1 VEPVEVEA
9 EIVGVKFAAPHGDF
23 AVLVAVTDEGEEA
36 VLTGPLAHVRE
47 GERVRAQGIVR
58 AHPRHGEQLEVRR
71 VTVLEPVSEAALL
84 AVLEQVRGVGA
95 RGATWLLDRHGSEV
109 LEVVDRDPRAAL
121 RGVPGIGRAR
131 IGAAVR
137 SWEDQAALRR
147 VRLLLA
153 EHGVDAAAAGR
164 IVRAWG
170 TRSVA
175 RLREDP
181 YAVCSLPGVGF
192 ATADTLARSLG
203 AAPDAPGRLRA
214 GVLHALAL
222 AEADGHTHLPRGEL
236 EERAR
241 RLLGADAGDAID
253 ELAGRGEVVVDEGA
267 HDGSARDGA
276 PAADHEA
283 THGPTTTLV
292 AAAGLHAVEWSLAG
306 HVRRLLDGGAAL
318 KLRKAPQRPTTGA
331 FVPTDDQWRAVTAAL
346 ERRLSVL
353 TGGPGTGK
361 TQTMRA
367 LVDAVRAAGRTA
379 RLCAPTGKA
388 ARRLT
393 ELTGAPAS
401 TIHRLLEW
409 VPGEG
414 PARDGDAPIE
424 GCDVLIVDE
433 ASMLSVRLAEALL
446 AAVGPRTH
454 VLLVGDVDQLAPVG
468 AGRPLGDLI
477 ASEAVPTTTLSE
489 VFRQAARSLIVHAAH
504 AVNAGREP
512 PHRHPDPDGLRDFF
526 VVTRDGAQ
534 AMVDE
539 AVSLAVE
546 RLPGHLDVD
555 ATAGIQVLAPMHR
568 GPTGIDALNERL
580 RERLNPD
587 GAAIPGTSLRI
598 QDKVLQTVNDHEREL
613 MNGEV
618 GVLVSADPERQRAL
632 LRLTDGRTI
641 TLPFGALGT
650 LRLAYAASVHKLQ
663 GSSSPAVVVLLARA
677 HRHMLTR
684 NLVYTGVTRA
694 ERLCVLVTEPDA
706 LPHAL
711 TRVDAAH
718 RHTRLAGLLCASD
731 ASI

>member
-1 VEPVEVEA
+1 METVEVEA
-9 EIVGVKFAAPHGDF
+9 EIVGVKFAASDGDF
-23 AVLVAVTDEGEEA
+23 AVLVALTDTGEEA
-36 VLTGPLAHVRE
+36 VLTGPLAHVHE
-47 GERVRAQGIVR
+47 GERVRAAGAWR
-58 AHPRHGEQLEVRR
+58 AHPKHGEQLEVSR
-71 VTVLEPVSEAALL
+71 VAVLEPVSEAALL
-84 AVLEQVRGVGA
+84 AVLEQVRGLGA
-95 RGATWLLDRHGSEV
+95 RGAAWLLDRHGSEV
-109 LEVVDRDPRAAL
+109 LDVVDRDPRAAL
-121 RGVPGIGRAR
+121 GVVPGIGRAR
-131 IGAAVR
+131 IGAAAR
-137 SWEDQAALRR
+137 SWEEQSALRR

-181 YAVCSLPGVGF
+181 YAVASLPGVGF

-203 AAPDAPGRLRA
+203 GAPDAPGRLRA
-214 GVLHALAL
+214 GVLHALAQ
-222 AEADGHTHLPRGEL
+222 AEDDGHTHLPRGEL

-241 RLLGADAGDAID
+241 RLLGVQAAEAID
-253 ELAGRGEVVVDEGA
+253 ELAARAEVVVEG
-267 HDGSARDGA
+267 HRI
-276 PAADHEA
+276 
-283 THGPTTTLV
+283 
-292 AAAGLHAVEWSLAG
+292 AAAGLHAAEQSLAG
-306 HVRRLLDGGAAL
+306 HVRRLLDAGATL
-318 KLRKAPQRPTTGA
+318 DLRKGPKRPTTGA
-331 FVPTDDQWRAVTAAL
+331 FVPTDDQWRAVSAAFDG
-346 ERRLSVL
+346 RLSIL

-361 TQTMRA
+361 TATMRV
-367 LVDAVRAAGRTA
+367 LVDAVREAGRSV

-414 PARDGDAPIE
+414 PARDADAPIE

-446 AAVGPRTH
+446 SAVGPHTH
-454 VLLVGDVDQLAPVG
+454 VLMVGDVDQLAPVG

-477 ASEAVPTTTLSE
+477 ASRALPTTTLTE
-489 VFRQAARSLIVHAAH
+489 GFRQAARSLIVHAAH
-504 AVNAGREP
+504 AVNAGHEP
-512 PHRHPDPDGLRDFF
+512 PRRHPDPDGLRDFF
-526 VVTRDGAQ
+526 VVERDGGQ

-546 RLPGHLDVD
+546 RLPDHLGVD
-555 ATAGIQVLAPMHR
+555 ATAGVQVLAPMHR
-568 GPTGIDALNERL
+568 GPAGIDTLNERL

-587 GAAIPGTSLRI
+587 GASIPGTSLRVA
-598 QDKVLQTVNDHEREL
+598 DKVLQTVNDHEREL

-618 GVLVSADPERQRAL
+618 GVLVSADAERERAL

-641 TLPFGALGT
+641 TLPLGALGT

-677 HRHMLTR
+677 HHHMLTR
-684 NLVYTGVTRA
+684 NLAYTAITRA
-694 ERLCVLVTEPDA
+694 ERLCVLVTEPGA

-718 RHTRLAGLLCASD
+718 RHTRLAKLISRA
-731 ASI
+731 

>member
-1 VEPVEVEA
+1 
-9 EIVGVKFAAPHGDF
+9 
-23 AVLVAVTDEGEEA
+23 
-36 VLTGPLAHVRE
+36 
-47 GERVRAQGIVR
+47 
-58 AHPRHGEQLEVRR
+58 
-71 VTVLEPVSEAALL
+71 
-84 AVLEQVRGVGA
+84 
-95 RGATWLLDRHGSEV
+95 
-109 LEVVDRDPRAAL
+109 
-121 RGVPGIGRAR
+121 
-131 IGAAVR
+131 
-137 SWEDQAALRR
+137 
-147 VRLLLA
+147 
-153 EHGVDAAAAGR
+153 
-164 IVRAWG
+164 
-170 TRSVA
+170 
-175 RLREDP
+175 
-181 YAVCSLPGVGF
+181 AVCSLPGVGF

-222 AEADGHTHLPRGEL
+222 AEDDGHTVLPRGEL

-241 RLLGADAGDAID
+241 RLLGAEAGDAID
-253 ELAGRGEVVVDEGA
+253 ELAGRGEVVEE
-267 HDGSARDGA
+267 DGA
-276 PAADHEA
+276 GGA
-283 THGPTTTLV
+283 TLI
-292 AAAGLHAVEWSLAG
+292 AAAGLHAVEQSLAD
-306 HVRRLLDGGAAL
+306 HVARLLDGGAAL

-331 FVPTDDQWRAVTAAL
+331 FVPTDDQWRAVTVAL
-346 ERRLSVL
+346 ERRLSIL

-361 TQTMRA
+361 TQAMRA
-367 LVDAVRAAGRTA
+367 LVDAVRAASRTA

-393 ELTGAPAS
+393 ELTGAPAG

-414 PARDGDAPIE
+414 PARDADAPIE

-454 VLLVGDVDQLAPVG
+454 VMLVGDVDQLAPVG

-477 ASEAVPTTTLSE
+477 ASGAVPTTTLTE

-504 AVNAGREP
+504 TVNAGREP
-512 PHRHPDPDGLRDFF
+512 PRRHPDPDGLRDFF

-546 RLPGHLDVD
+546 RLPNHLGVD
-555 ATAGIQVLAPMHR
+555 ATAGVQVLAPMHR
-568 GPTGIDALNERL
+568 GPAGIDVLNERL

-587 GAAIPGTSLRI
+587 GTSIPGTSLRV

-618 GVLVSADPERQRAL
+618 GVLVSADPERERAL

-641 TLPFGALGT
+641 TLPFGALGA

-663 GSSSPAVVVLLARA
+663 GSSSPAVVVLLASA

-684 NLVYTGVTRA
+684 NLIYTAVTRA
-694 ERLCVLVTEPDA
+694 ERLCVLVTEAGA

-718 RHTRLAGLLCASD
+718 RHTRLAGLLRSSDRAGHHPRFGVGGSAAGTARAATTDEHASVRD
-731 ASI
+731 RPGR

>member
-1 VEPVEVEA
+1 MEPVEFEA
-9 EIVGVKFAAPHGDF
+9 EIVGVKFAAPDGDF
-23 AVLVAVTDEGEEA
+23 AVLVGLTDEGEEA

-47 GERVRAQGIVR
+47 GERVRAVGAWR
-58 AHPRHGEQLEVRR
+58 AHPKHGEQLEVRH
-71 VTVLEPVSEAALL
+71 VAVLEPVSEAALL
-84 AVLEQVRGVGA
+84 AVLEQVRGLGL
-95 RGATWLLDRHGSEV
+95 RGAAWLLDRHGSEV
-109 LEVVDRDPRAAL
+109 LDVVDRDPRTAL
-121 RGVPGIGRAR
+121 REVPGIGRAR

-137 SWEDQAALRR
+137 SWEEQAALRR

-170 TRSVA
+170 TRSVV
-175 RLREDP
+175 RLREEP

-192 ATADTLARSLG
+192 TTADTLARSLG
-203 AAPDAPGRLRA
+203 GAPDAPGRLRA
-214 GVLHALAL
+214 GVLHALAQ
-222 AEADGHTHLPRGEL
+222 AEDDGHTYLPRAEL

-241 RLLGADAGDAID
+241 RLLGAEAAEAID
-253 ELAGRGEVVVDEGA
+253 ELAASDEVVVEEG
-267 HDGSARDGA
+267 RI
-276 PAADHEA
+276 
-283 THGPTTTLV
+283 
-292 AAAGLHAVEWSLAG
+292 AAALLHAVEESLAG
-306 HVRRLLDGGAAL
+306 HVRRLLDAGAAL
-318 KLRKAPQRPTTGA
+318 EPRRPPQRPTRGA
-331 FVPTDDQWRAVTAAL
+331 FVPTHDQWRAVIAAFDG
-346 ERRLSVL
+346 RLSIL

-361 TQTMRA
+361 TATMRV
-367 LVDAVRAAGRTA
+367 LVDAVLGASSTV

-388 ARRLT
+388 ARRLPQ
-393 ELTGAPAS
+393 LPGAPAS

-414 PARDGDAPIE
+414 PGRDADAPIE
-424 GCDVLIVDE
+424 DCDMLIVDE

-446 AAVGPRTH
+446 SAVGPRTH

-477 ASEAVPTTTLSE
+477 ASRAVPTTTLTE

-504 AVNAGREP
+504 AVNSGREP
-512 PHRHPDPDGLRDFF
+512 PRRHPDSDGLRDFF
-526 VVTRDGAQ
+526 LVERDGAQ

-546 RLPGHLDVD
+546 RLPHHLGVD
-555 ATAGIQVLAPMHR
+555 ATAGVQVLVPMHR
-568 GPTGIDALNERL
+568 GPAGIDALNERL

-587 GAAIPGTSLRI
+587 GAAIPGTSLRVA
-598 QDKVLQTVNDHEREL
+598 DKVLQTVNDHEREL

-618 GVLVSADPERQRAL
+618 GVLVSADAERERAL
-632 LRLTDGRTI
+632 LRLTDGRII

-650 LRLAYAASVHKLQ
+650 LRLAYAASVHKVQ

-684 NLVYTGVTRA
+684 NLVYTAITRA
-694 ERLCVLVTEPDA
+694 ERLCVLVTEPGA

-718 RHTRLAGLLCASD
+718 RHTRLAELITRA
-731 ASI
+731 

>member
-9 EIVGVKFAAPHGDF
+9 EIVGVKFAAPDGDF
-23 AVLVAVTDEGEEA
+23 AVLVAVTDEGQEA

-47 GERVRAQGIVR
+47 GERVRAEGIVR
-58 AHPRHGEQLEVRR
+58 AHPKHGEQLEVHR
-71 VTVLEPVSEAALL
+71 VTVLEPASEAALL

-95 RGATWLLDRHGSEV
+95 RGASWLLDRHGSEV

-192 ATADTLARSLG
+192 ATADALARSLG
-203 AAPDAPGRLRA
+203 AQPDAPRRLRA

-222 AEADGHTHLPRGEL
+222 AEDDGHTVLPRGAL

-241 RLLGADAGDAID
+241 RLLGAEAGDAID
-253 ELAGRGEVVVDEGA
+253 ELARCGEVVVEEEEG
-267 HDGSARDGA
+267 
-276 PAADHEA
+276 
-283 THGPTTTLV
+283 TTLV
-292 AAAGLHAVEWSLAG
+292 AAAGLHAVEQSLAG
-306 HVRRLLDGGAAL
+306 HVARLLQSGAEL
-318 KLRKAPQRPTTGA
+318 KLRRAPQRPTTGA

-346 ERRLSVL
+346 EGRLSIL

-361 TQTMRA
+361 TATMA
-367 LVDAVRAAGRTA
+367 VLVDAVRGASRIA

-409 VPGEG
+409 VPGVG
-414 PARDGDAPIE
+414 PARDADAPIE

-477 ASEAVPTTTLSE
+477 ASRAVPTTTLTE

-504 AVNAGREP
+504 AVNGGDQP
-512 PHRHPDPDGLRDFF
+512 PHRHPDPDGERDFF
-526 VVTRDGAQ
+526 VVQRDGAQ

-539 AVSLAVE
+539 AVSLAVD
-546 RLPGHLDVD
+546 RLPGHLGVD
-555 ATAGIQVLAPMHR
+555 ATAGVQVLAPMHR
-568 GPTGIDALNERL
+568 GPIGIDVLNERL

-587 GAAIPGTSLRI
+587 GAAIAGTSLRAH
-598 QDKVLQTVNDHEREL
+598 DKVLQTVNDHEREL

-618 GVLVSADPERQRAL
+618 GVLASADPERERVL

-641 TLPFGALGT
+641 TLPFGALGA

-684 NLVYTGVTRA
+684 NLVYTGITRA
-694 ERLCVLVTEPDA
+694 ERLCVLVTEPGA

-718 RHTRLAGLLCASD
+718 RCTRLSELVNRA
-731 ASI
+731 

>member
-1 VEPVEVEA
+1 MEPVEVEA
-9 EIVGVKFAAPHGDF
+9 EIVGVKFAAPDGDF
-23 AVLVAVTDEGEEA
+23 AVLVGLTDEGEEA
-36 VLTGPLAHVRE
+36 VLTGSLAHVRE
-47 GERVRAQGIVR
+47 GERVRAAGAWR
-58 AHPRHGEQLEVRR
+58 AHPKHGEQLEVRH
-71 VTVLEPVSEAALL
+71 VAVLEPASEAALL
-84 AVLEQVRGVGA
+84 AVLEQVRGLGV
-95 RGATWLLDRHGSEV
+95 RGAAWLLDRHGTEV
-109 LEVVDRDPRAAL
+109 LDVVDRDPRTAL
-121 RGVPGIGRAR
+121 REVPGIGRAR

-137 SWEDQAALRR
+137 SWEEQASLRR

-181 YAVCSLPGVGF
+181 YAACSLPGVGF

-214 GVLHALAL
+214 GVLHALAQ
-222 AEADGHTHLPRGEL
+222 AEDDGHTYLPRAEL

-241 RLLGADAGDAID
+241 RLLGAEAAEAID
-253 ELAGRGEVVVDEGA
+253 ELAASDEVVVEEG
-267 HDGSARDGA
+267 RI
-276 PAADHEA
+276 
-283 THGPTTTLV
+283 
-292 AAAGLHAVEWSLAG
+292 AAAGLHAVEESLAG
-306 HVRRLLDGGAAL
+306 HVRRLLDAGAAL
-318 KLRKAPQRPTTGA
+318 KLRRAPERPATGA
-331 FVPTDDQWRAVTAAL
+331 FVPTDDQWRAVIAAVDG
-346 ERRLSVL
+346 RLSIL

-361 TQTMRA
+361 TATMRV
-367 LVDAVRAAGRTA
+367 LVDAVRGAGRTV

-414 PARDGDAPIE
+414 PARDANAPIE
-424 GCDVLIVDE
+424 GCDMLIVDE

-446 AAVGPRTH
+446 SAVGPRTH

-477 ASEAVPTTTLSE
+477 TSRAVPTTTLTE

-512 PHRHPDPDGLRDFF
+512 PRRHPDAAGLRDFF
-526 VVTRDGAQ
+526 LVERDGAQ

-539 AVSLAVE
+539 TVSLAVE
-546 RLPGHLDVD
+546 RLPHHLGVD
-555 ATAGIQVLAPMHR
+555 AAAGVQVLAPMHR
-568 GPTGIDALNERL
+568 GPAGIDTLNERL

-587 GAAIPGTSLRI
+587 GAAIPGTSLRVG
-598 QDKVLQTVNDHEREL
+598 DKVLQTVNDHEREL

-618 GVLVSADPERQRAL
+618 GALVSADAERRRAL
-632 LRLTDGRTI
+632 LRLTDGRII

-650 LRLAYAASVHKLQ
+650 LRLAYGASVHKLQ

-684 NLVYTGVTRA
+684 NLAYTAITRA
-694 ERLCVLVTEPDA
+694 ERLCVVVTEPGA

-718 RHTRLAGLLCASD
+718 RHTRLAELAAD

>member
-1 VEPVEVEA
+1 MAPRRDTGYGGAVEPVEVEA
-9 EIVGVKFAAPHGDF
+9 EIVGVKFAAPDGDF
-23 AVLVAVTDEGEEA
+23 AVLVALTDEGEEA

-47 GERVRAQGIVR
+47 GERVRAAGTWR
-58 AHPRHGEQLEVRR
+58 AHPKHGEQLDVRR
-71 VTVLEPVSEAALL
+71 VSVLEPASEAALL

-95 RGATWLLDRHGSEV
+95 RGATWLLDRHGSDV
-109 LEVVDRDPRAAL
+109 LEIVDRDPRAAL

-203 AAPDAPGRLRA
+203 AEPDAPGRLRA
-214 GVLHALAL
+214 GVLHALAQ
-222 AEADGHTHLPRGEL
+222 AEDDGHTHLPRGEL

-241 RLLGADAGDAID
+241 RLLGADVGDAID
-253 ELAGRGEVVVDEGA
+253 ELAGGGEVVVEEGP
-267 HDGSARDGA
+267 GGA
-276 PAADHEA
+276 
-283 THGPTTTLV
+283 TLI
-292 AAAGLHAVEWSLAG
+292 AAAGLHAVEQSLGG
-306 HVRRLLDGGAAL
+306 HVTRLLDGGAEL
-318 KLRKAPQRPTTGA
+318 KLPKAPRRPTTGA
-331 FVPTDDQWRAVTAAL
+331 FVPTDDQWRAVVAAL
-346 ERRLSVL
+346 DGRLSIL

-361 TQTMRA
+361 TATMRA
-367 LVDAVRAAGRTA
+367 LVDAVRGASRTA

-409 VPGEG
+409 VPGAG
-414 PARDGDAPIE
+414 PARDADAPIE

-454 VLLVGDVDQLAPVG
+454 VLLVGDVDQLSPVG

-477 ASEAVPTTTLSE
+477 ASEAVPTTTLTE

-504 AVNAGREP
+504 AINAGREP
-512 PHRHPDPDGLRDFF
+512 PRHHPDADGLRDFF
-526 VVTRDGAQ
+526 VVQRDGAQ
-534 AMVDE
+534 TMVDE
-539 AVSLAVE
+539 AVSLAVD
-546 RLPGHLDVD
+546 RLPGHLGVD
-555 ATAGIQVLAPMHR
+555 ATAGVQVLAPMHR
-568 GPTGIDALNERL
+568 GPAGIDALNERL

-587 GAAIPGTSLRI
+587 GRPIPGTSLRV

-618 GVLVSADPERQRAL
+618 GVLVSVDPERGRAL

-684 NLVYTGVTRA
+684 NLVYTAVTRA
-694 ERLCVLVTEPDA
+694 ERLCVLVTEPGA

-718 RHTRLAGLLCASD
+718 RRTRLRELVAGVGRPA
-731 ASI
+731 

>member
-1 VEPVEVEA
+1 VETVEVEA
-9 EIVGVKFAAPHGDF
+9 EIVGVKFAAPDGDF
-23 AVLVAVTDEGEEA
+23 AVLVALTDAGEEV

-47 GERVRAQGIVR
+47 GERVRAAGAWR
-58 AHPRHGEQLEVRR
+58 AHPKHGEQLEVRQ
-71 VTVLEPVSEAALL
+71 VAVLEPASEAALL
-84 AVLEQVRGVGA
+84 AVLEQVRGLGA
-95 RGATWLLDRHGSEV
+95 RGAAWLLERHGGEV
-109 LEVVDRDPRAAL
+109 LEVIDRDPRAAL
-121 RGVPGIGRAR
+121 RAVPGIGRAR

-153 EHGVDAAAAGR
+153 QHGVDAAAAGR

-214 GVLHALAL
+214 GVLHALAQ
-222 AEADGHTHLPRGEL
+222 AEDDGHTVLPRGDL

-241 RLLGADAGDAID
+241 RLLGAEAGDAID
-253 ELAGRGEVVVDEGA
+253 ELEARGEVVVDERAG
-267 HDGSARDGA
+267 
-276 PAADHEA
+276 EA
-283 THGPTTTLV
+283 TLV
-292 AAAGLHAVEWSLAG
+292 AAAGLHGVEQSLAG
-306 HVRRLLDGGAAL
+306 HARRLLDGGAAL

-331 FVPTDDQWRAVTAAL
+331 FVPTDDQWGAVTAAL
-346 ERRLSVL
+346 EGRLSIL

-361 TQTMRA
+361 TATMRV
-367 LVDAVRAAGRTA
+367 LVDAVRGASRTA

-414 PARDGDAPIE
+414 PTRDADAPIE

-477 ASEAVPTTTLSE
+477 ASRAVPTTTLTE

-504 AVNAGREP
+504 AVNAGRQP
-512 PHRHPDPDGLRDFF
+512 PRRHPDPDGLRDFY
-526 VVTRDGAQ
+526 VLERDGAP
-534 AMVDE
+534 AMVEE
-539 AVSLAVE
+539 AVSLVVE
-546 RLPGHLDVD
+546 RLPGHLGVD
-555 ATAGIQVLAPMHR
+555 ATAGVQVLAPMHR
-568 GPTGIDALNERL
+568 GPAGIDALNERL

-587 GAAIPGTSLRI
+587 GASIPGTSLRV

-618 GVLVSADPERQRAL
+618 GVLVSADPERGRAL

-641 TLPFGALGT
+641 ALPFGALGT

-684 NLVYTGVTRA
+684 NLAYTAITRA
-694 ERLCVLVTEPDA
+694 ERLCVLVAEPGA

-718 RHTRLAGLLCASD
+718 RHTRLCALVSEP
-731 ASI
+731 AAA

>member
-1 VEPVEVEA
+1 VETVEVEA
-9 EIVGVKFAAPHGDF
+9 EIVGVKFAAPDGDF
-23 AVLVAVTDEGEEA
+23 AVLVALTDAGEET
-36 VLTGPLAHVRE
+36 VLTGPLAHVHE
-47 GERVRAQGIVR
+47 GERVRAAGVWR
-58 AHPRHGEQLEVRR
+58 AHPKHGEQLEVRR
-71 VTVLEPVSEAALL
+71 VAVLEPASEAALL
-84 AVLEQVRGVGA
+84 AVLEQVRGLGT
-95 RGATWLLDRHGSEV
+95 RGAAWLLDRHGGEV
-109 LEVVDRDPRAAL
+109 LHVVDRDPRAAL
-121 RGVPGIGRAR
+121 RAVPGIGRAR

-153 EHGVDAAAAGR
+153 DHGVDAAAAGR

-214 GVLHALAL
+214 GVLHALAQ
-222 AEADGHTHLPRGEL
+222 AEDDGHTHLPRGEL

-241 RLLGADAGDAID
+241 RLLGAEAGDAID
-253 ELAGRGEVVVDEGA
+253 ELARRGEVVVEEPAGA
-267 HDGSARDGA
+267 
-276 PAADHEA
+276 
-283 THGPTTTLV
+283 TLV
-292 AAAGLHAVEWSLAG
+292 AAAGLHAIEQSLAG
-306 HVRRLLDGGAAL
+306 HTRRLLDGGATL
-318 KLRKAPQRPTTGA
+318 KLRKVPQRPTTGA

-346 ERRLSVL
+346 DGRLSIL

-361 TQTMRA
+361 TATMRV
-367 LVDAVRAAGRTA
+367 LVDAVAGAGRTV

-409 VPGEG
+409 VPGAG
-414 PARDGDAPIE
+414 PARDADAPIE

-477 ASEAVPTTTLSE
+477 ASRAVPTTTLTE

-504 AVNAGREP
+504 AVNAGHQP
-512 PHRHPDPDGLRDFF
+512 PRRHPDPDGLRDFF
-526 VVTRDGAQ
+526 VLDRAGAP
-534 AMVDE
+534 AMVEE
-539 AVSLAVE
+539 AVSLVVE
-546 RLPGHLDVD
+546 RLPGHLGVD
-555 ATAGIQVLAPMHR
+555 ATAGVQVLAPMHR
-568 GPTGIDALNERL
+568 GPAGIDALNERL

-587 GAAIPGTSLRI
+587 GAPIAGSSLRVA
-598 QDKVLQTVNDHEREL
+598 DKVLQTVNDHEREL

-618 GVLVSADPERQRAL
+618 GVLVSADAKRGRAL

-684 NLVYTGVTRA
+684 NLVYTAVTRA
-694 ERLCVLVTEPDA
+694 ERLCVLVTESGA

-718 RHTRLAGLLCASD
+718 RHTRLVELV
-731 ASI
+731 

>member
-1 VEPVEVEA
+1 VETVEVEA
-9 EIVGVKFAAPHGDF
+9 EIVGVKFAAPDGDF
-23 AVLVAVTDEGEEA
+23 AVLVALTDAGEET

-47 GERVRAQGIVR
+47 GERVRAAGVWR
-58 AHPRHGEQLEVRR
+58 AHPKHGEQLEVRR
-71 VTVLEPVSEAALL
+71 VAVLEPASEAALL
-84 AVLEQVRGVGA
+84 AVLEQVRGLGT
-95 RGATWLLDRHGSEV
+95 RGAAWLLDRHGGEV
-109 LEVVDRDPRAAL
+109 LHVVDRDPRAAL
-121 RGVPGIGRAR
+121 RAVPGIGRAR

-153 EHGVDAAAAGR
+153 DHGVDAAAAGR

-214 GVLHALAL
+214 GVLHALAQ
-222 AEADGHTHLPRGEL
+222 AEDDGHTHLPRGEL

-241 RLLGADAGDAID
+241 RLLGAEAGGAID
-253 ELAGRGEVVVDEGA
+253 ELARRGEVVVEEPAGA
-267 HDGSARDGA
+267 
-276 PAADHEA
+276 
-283 THGPTTTLV
+283 TLV
-292 AAAGLHAVEWSLAG
+292 AAAGLHAIEQSLAG
-306 HVRRLLDGGAAL
+306 HTRRLLDGGATL
-318 KLRKAPQRPTTGA
+318 KLRKVPQRPTTGA

-346 ERRLSVL
+346 DGRLSIL

-361 TQTMRA
+361 TATMRV
-367 LVDAVRAAGRTA
+367 LVDAVAGAGRTV

-409 VPGEG
+409 VPGAG
-414 PARDGDAPIE
+414 PARDADAPIE

-477 ASEAVPTTTLSE
+477 ASRAVPTTTLTE

-504 AVNAGREP
+504 AVNAGHQP
-512 PHRHPDPDGLRDFF
+512 PRRHPDPDGLRDFF
-526 VVTRDGAQ
+526 VLDRAGAP
-534 AMVDE
+534 AMVEE
-539 AVSLAVE
+539 AVSLVVE
-546 RLPGHLDVD
+546 RLPGHLGVD
-555 ATAGIQVLAPMHR
+555 ATAGVQVLAPMHR
-568 GPTGIDALNERL
+568 GPAGIDALNERL

-587 GAAIPGTSLRI
+587 GAPIAGSSLRVA
-598 QDKVLQTVNDHEREL
+598 DKVLQTVNDHEREL

-618 GVLVSADPERQRAL
+618 GVLVSADAKRGRAL

-684 NLVYTGVTRA
+684 NLVYTAVTRA
-694 ERLCVLVTEPDA
+694 ERLCVLVTESGA

-718 RHTRLAGLLCASD
+718 RHTRLAGLV
-731 ASI
+731 